1 MHERNRERN
10 SPVSRLDVGW
20 VRQST
25 PRKLRECLPEL
36 EDTLGLHLEPTLLR
50 HGRVPAVSIVISLI
64 NVYSQTNYTHVVC
77 NQERTE
83 QQHVTRS
90 REMILGWIM

>member
-1 MHERNRERN
+1 MSIMHERNRERN

-50 HGRVPAVSIVISLI
+50 HGRVPAVSIVISF
-64 NVYSQTNYTHVVC
+64 NKC
-77 NQERTE
+77 
-83 QQHVTRS
+83 
-90 REMILGWIM
+90 ILADELHTCSMQSGAY